1 MSRYVLCLHCLYLT
15 LCPSSLL
22 VCNVGLWER
31 QLQVMPLSVCQSDSL
46 WQKIACI
53 QGFLP
58 MVPIL
63 NSKFMEWLCYM
74 LDWSWSLL
82 RACGIDFTLL
92 FFDGDWTKVSLHIVY
107 FMCFIPCEKSHLLH
121 APPRIL
127 LTCDIIFTWLQNL
140 IVIKIYAAIILLFI
154 SIFIL
159 MIILINF
166 NHVGLYWIVIVRC
179 WLSTLNTYILCKCNC
194 LHFT

>member
-15 LCPSSLL
+15 LFPSSLL

-31 QLQVMPLSVCQSDSL
+31 QLQVNATVNLTKWFL
-46 WQKIACI
+46 LTKIACI

-82 RACGIDFTLL
+82 RACWIDFTLL
-92 FFDGDWTKVSLHIVY
+92 FFYGDWTKVSLHI
-107 FMCFIPCEKSHLLH
+107 FMCFLPCEKSHLLH
-121 APPRIL
+121 TPPWL
-127 LTCDIIFTWLQNL
+127 LLNSDIIFTWLQNL
-140 IVIKIYAAIILLFI
+140 IVKHI
-154 SIFIL
+154 
-159 MIILINF
+159 
-166 NHVGLYWIVIVRC
+166 
-179 WLSTLNTYILCKCNC
+179 
-194 LHFT
+194 